1 MVQKTFVLSRRDEM
15 RSVLQEWEQTIQD
28 KPQNDMFLVFTV
40 NGLSEEK
47 LNDVLSLV
55 VRKYPDINMIGLYQ
69 RASHKYT
76 EFLRV
81 SFCLLE
87 KTRVCPFSYSFKDIK
102 EENAINELAEKIQH
116 TSKPACVL
124 AFAAGSSVK
133 VSSQLSKLEKMF
145 KIPVAGVWTAD
156 FENMDSGTHYVWQNE
171 IIRRGMV
178 GLILYGENILVHTEL
193 LTGWRPLGKNLEIE
207 LRHNMPSYCI
217 GETIVKK
224 INGKK
229 ATDVYDR
236 YLNIKP
242 NEAFLENI
250 REFPFLIKRENE
262 IISRSPYRY
271 DEAGQLYFLGEFR
284 PDDVVS
290 FSSGN
295 KNSIFSEITY
305 KVNRF
310 ADFVPQI
317 SFLFGSDTR
326 QHSIVPEYKELKS
339 FQNIDENI
347 QYLCGKGQFLF
358 HDGKG
363 GTHNVS
369 SVILGIREG
378 VPENVVHV
386 DFSDVMGTPENEGV
400 LPLADR
406 TSTFLQAITE
416 DLNEAIAKA
425 ESANKAKSSFLSHM
439 SHEIRTPINAILGM
453 DEMILREGV
462 DATVKGYAID
472 IRNAGVEL
480 LGIINDILDFSKI
493 ESGKLSV
500 IPMEYKTADML
511 RDLYHMIK
519 KRAEDKK
526 LELILEADSE
536 IPEVLYGD
544 EIRIKQIITN
554 LLTNAVK
561 YTEKGK
567 VWFRIKINTLNP
579 TEVLLDIS
587 VQDTGMGIKAEEIN
601 KLFEA
606 FERLDEKR
614 NRTIEGTGLGM
625 NITQKLL
632 KEMNSVL
639 KVDSVY
645 GQGSTFYFT
654 LRQEVRSPAPMG
666 KINVEERKDTYVKKA
681 AAFIAPE
688 ARILAVDDTVLNLTV
703 IKALVK
709 QNQIKVDTA
718 ESGHDAIELVKHN
731 HYDIIFLDYRMPIM
745 DGIETL
751 HRMRELDGNPCMYTP
766 IICLTANAVT
776 GAIEDYMKAGF
787 DDVITKPIDA
797 ELLEKKLRFYISPD
811 LIREIDTQ
819 EEISDTE
826 AVSLEEDGVP
836 EELRQIS
843 SLSIEDG
850 LQHCGSVEGFM
861 TAVQSFYDSLKDNVK
876 LIQHYYDIL
885 DIKNYTIKVHAMKS
899 SARIIGANELSA
911 LARDLEAAGDNDQFD
926 IILNDTSR
934 LIGMADDLYAALDGY
949 FGESEET
956 DSELPELSK
965 EEWEDFIVSLGG
977 FVEAYD
983 IDDLKMMLDMMK
995 DYHLTDEHQNIYKEI
1010 KAAAKGPDWGRLTEL
1025 VKR

>member
-28 KPQNDMFLVFTV
+28 KPQSDMFLVFTV

-69 RASHKYT
+69 RKSHKYT

-81 SFCLLE
+81 SFCLME
-87 KTRVCPFSYSFKDIK
+87 ENRVYPFAYSFKDIK
-102 EENAINELAEKIQH
+102 EEDAVNELSDKLQHIQD
-116 TSKPACVL
+116 PACVL
-124 AFAAGSSVK
+124 VFAAGSSVK
-133 VSSQLSKLEKMF
+133 ISSRLSQLEKKF

-156 FENMDSGTHYVWQNE
+156 FEDMDSDTHYVWQNE
-171 IIRRGMV
+171 IIRRGMI
-178 GLILYGENILVHTEL
+178 GLILYGEDILIHTEL
-193 LTGWRPLGKNLEIE
+193 LTGWRPLGKNIEIE
-207 LRHNMPSYCI
+207 LRKDIPSYCI
-217 GETIVKK
+217 GESIVKK

-242 NEAFLENI
+242 NDAFLENI

-271 DEAGQLYFLGEFR
+271 DEAGQLYFLGEFK
-284 PDDVVS
+284 PNDVIT

-310 ADFVPQI
+310 ADFVPQG

-347 QYLCGKGQFLF
+347 QYICGKGQFLYQN
-358 HDGKG
+358 GKG

-378 VPENVVHV
+378 VPENIVHV
-386 DFSDVMGTPENEGV
+386 DFSDVMNTGENEGV

-462 DATVKGYAID
+462 DANVKGYAID

-519 KRAEDKK
+519 KRAEDKN
-526 LELILEADSE
+526 LELILEADAE

-567 VWFRIKINTLNP
+567 VWFRININSLNP
-579 TEVLLDIS
+579 TEVVLDIS
-587 VQDTGMGIKAEEIN
+587 VQDTGIGIKAEEIN

-639 KVDSVY
+639 RVDSVY
-645 GQGSTFYFT
+645 GQGSTFAFT
-654 LRQEVRSPAPMG
+654 LKQEVRSPAPIG
-666 KINVEERKDTYVKKA
+666 KINIEERKDTYSKKGA
-681 AAFIAPE
+681 SFIAPE

-751 HRMRELDGNPCMYTP
+751 HRMRALDGNPCMYTP
-766 IICLTANAVT
+766 MICLTANAVT

-811 LIREIDTQ
+811 LIQEIDSQ
-819 EEISDTE
+819 EDTVGAETESE
-826 AVSLEEDGVP
+826 ATGEVP
-836 EELRQIS
+836 EAIRNIS
-843 SLSIEDG
+843 VLSIDDG
-850 LQHCGSVEGFM
+850 LQHCGSLDGFM
-861 TAVQSFYDSLKDNVK
+861 TALQSFYDSLKDNVK
-876 LIQHYYDIL
+876 LIQHYFDIL

-899 SARIIGANELSA
+899 SARIIGANDLSA
-911 LARDLEAAGDNDQFD
+911 LAKDLEAAGDNDQFD
-926 IILNDTSR
+926 VILNDTPK
-934 LIGMADDLYAALDGY
+934 LIGMAEDLFTALDVY
-949 FGESEET
+949 FGGGEEN
-956 DSELPELSK
+956 DSDLPELSE

-995 DYHLTDEHQNIYKEI
+995 EYHLTEEHQNIYKEL
-1010 KAAAKGPDWGRLTEL
+1010 KAAVKGPDWGRLAEL
-1025 VKR
+1025 VK